1 MLGGASVIA
10 TVVTCLRVPA
20 LAGCIKYDEDEE
32 RGIPVTLHHSLDLK
46 HTHTHTQHNSL
57 KIKIKE

>member
-1 MLGGASVIA
+1 MLGGASVFA
-10 TVVTCLRVPA
+10 TAVTCLRVPA

-46 HTHTHTQHNSL
+46 HTHTHTT
-57 KIKIKE
+57 